1 MLFIS
6 ADLHQVSVMLAFSLQ
21 AEPAEQILLSSL
33 HQLVEDV
40 EVSLS
45 VVLVDHAG
53 LLQQVA
59 QDVTA
64 NCTTLRER
72 DHPLPSI
79 SAH

>member
-1 MLFIS
+1 
-6 ADLHQVSVMLAFSLQ
+6 MLAVSLQ

-33 HQLVEDV
+33 HQLIKDV

-64 NCTTLRER
+64 NCATLREKGN
-72 DHPLPSI
+72 PSPSI